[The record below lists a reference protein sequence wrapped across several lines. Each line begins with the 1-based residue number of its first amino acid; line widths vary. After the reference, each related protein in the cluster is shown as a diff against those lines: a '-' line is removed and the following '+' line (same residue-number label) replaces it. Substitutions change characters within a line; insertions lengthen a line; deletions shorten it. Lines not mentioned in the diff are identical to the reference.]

1 MGTPE
6 IAVTCLDA
14 LLKDNQKITGVVT
27 AADKPAGRG
36 RKLQSSPVKNYALE
50 QKLNILQPENLKSS
64 DFYTQLSD
72 LDPDLIV
79 VVAFRMLPE
88 KVWEFPPLGTIN
100 LHASLLPHYRGAA
113 PINRAIMNGE
123 KETGVST
130 FFIEKDIDTG
140 KIIMQDAFPIL
151 PDDNAGSLHDRI
163 MEKGARLL
171 VKTVRS
177 IKAGNPPVIDQS
189 ELVKPGEELKKAPKI
204 FKKDCRIDWNQ
215 PLQVIYDLI
224 RGLSPYPAA
233 WTTIINPGGLERIIK
248 VYSAEKLERDSVFP
262 AGTVLTDGKSR
273 FEVVCQG
280 GIINLTE
287 VQMEGKKKMQTAEFL
302 RGINDFSSYNVV

>member
-302 RGINDFSSYNVV
+302 RGINDFSSYNLV